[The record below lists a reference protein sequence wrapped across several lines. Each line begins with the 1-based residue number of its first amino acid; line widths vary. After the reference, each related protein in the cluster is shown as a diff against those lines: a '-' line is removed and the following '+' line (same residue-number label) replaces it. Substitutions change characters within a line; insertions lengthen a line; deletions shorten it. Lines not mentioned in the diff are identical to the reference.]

1 MPINVMQ
8 TDLQLLKRYHHQ
20 GDAEAFQAI
29 VEAYAGMVHATAC
42 RVTRDAALAQDVA
55 QETFLAL
62 ARSSGSVIQS
72 IGAWL
77 HHVAWQKAQNMV
89 RGECRRQRNEAVAAE
104 QWSQPDSE
112 ASWNELEPLL
122 DEALSE
128 VPELTRTI
136 IVERYLAGRTQQE
149 LAARMG
155 ISQSTVSRQL
165 DAAIGELR
173 ARLKKKGV
181 LCGAGLAAL
190 LSTQSANA
198 APAGLT
204 ASLGKVSISG
214 LGTHAATT
222 STFIAMTTTT
232 KLLIATAAVAVIS
245 VPIALQKSP
254 LPQPKKKAAQVEK
267 VTVNEQ
273 ASVAKK
279 SPDDGK
285 RHYRPAPVS
294 RQVHQTVEDI
304 IRRHKGMTK
313 AELMKSAE
321 LNQLMNRF
329 IAVMNSLLE
338 KPEAETK
345 LMQRLAAMPKQLG
358 DGGMLKMDFDT
369 LDDAHSRAWLEA
381 AVSNDDQLIEDWI
394 LNTLDDAIFEF
405 AFDPELERTSNGVSL
420 QPPPSPSKPAAD
432 PGSND

>member
-1 MPINVMQ
+1 MQ
-8 TDLQLLKRYHHQ
+8 TDLQLLKRYHHH
-20 GDAEAFQAI
+20 GDAGAFQAL
-29 VEAYAGMVHATAC
+29 VEAHAGMVHATAC

-62 ARSSGSVIQS
+62 ARSSGSAIQS

-77 HHVAWQKAQNMV
+77 HHVAWQKAQNVV
-89 RGECRRQRNEAVAAE
+89 RGECRRQRHEATAAE
-104 QWSQPDSE
+104 QWNDPATE
-112 ASWNELEPLL
+112 ATWAELEPLV
-122 DEALSE
+122 DEALAE
-128 VPELTRTI
+128 LPEQTRAM
-136 IVERYLAGRTQQE
+136 IVECYLAGRSQQE

-173 ARLKKKGV
+173 ASLKMKGV

-190 LSTQSANA
+190 LGTHSATA

-222 STFIAMTTTT
+222 STLIAMTTTT
-232 KLLIATAAVAVIS
+232 KLLIATATVAVIS
-245 VPIALQKSP
+245 VPIALQNSP
-254 LPQPKKKAAQVEK
+254 VPQPTKQVAQVK
-267 VTVNEQ
+267 TVTASKQ
-273 ASVAKK
+273 ASDAKNA
-279 SPDDGK
+279 PEDGK
-285 RHYRPAPVS
+285 RHYRPASVS
-294 RQVHQTVEDI
+294 RKVRQTVDGI
-304 IRRHKGMTK
+304 VQRHKGMTK

-321 LNQLMNRF
+321 LNHLMNRF
-329 IAVMNSLLE
+329 ITVMNALLE
-338 KPEAETK
+338 KPEAESK

-358 DGGMLKMDFDT
+358 EGGMLRMDFE
-369 LDDAHSRAWLEA
+369 LLEDAHGRAWLEA

-405 AFDPELERTSNGVSL
+405 AFDPELDRTSNGVSL
-420 QPPPSPSKPAAD
+420 QPSPSPSKPVAD

>member
-1 MPINVMQ
+1 MQ
-8 TDLQLLKRYHHQ
+8 TDLQLLKRYHHH
-20 GDAEAFQAI
+20 GDAGAFQAL
-29 VEAYAGMVHATAC
+29 VEAHAGMVHATAC

-62 ARSSGSVIQS
+62 ARSSGSAIQS

-77 HHVAWQKAQNMV
+77 HHVAWQKAQNIV
-89 RGECRRQRNEAVAAE
+89 RGECRRQHHEAAAAE
-104 QWSQPDSE
+104 QWNDPATE
-112 ASWNELEPLL
+112 ATWAELEPLV
-122 DEALSE
+122 DEALAE
-128 VPELTRTI
+128 LPEQTRAM
-136 IVERYLAGRTQQE
+136 IVECYLAGRTQQE

-165 DAAIGELR
+165 ESAIGELR
-173 ARLKKKGV
+173 AGLKRKGV
-181 LCGAGLAAL
+181 ICGAGLSAL
-190 LSTQSANA
+190 LGTHSANA

-222 STFIAMTTTT
+222 STLIAMTTTT

-245 VPIALQKSP
+245 VPIVLQKSSV
-254 LPQPKKKAAQVEK
+254 PQSTKKAAQVEK
-267 VTVNEQ
+267 VMVSKQ
-273 ASVAKK
+273 DSVAKK
-279 SPDDGK
+279 APEDGK

-294 RQVHQTVEDI
+294 RQVRQTVEAI
-304 IRRHKGMTK
+304 MQRHKGMTK

-329 IAVMNSLLE
+329 IAVIE
-338 KPEAETK
+338 KPEAESK

-358 DGGMLKMDFDT
+358 EGGTLRMDFEL
-369 LDDAHSRAWLEA
+369 LDDAHGRAWLEA

-405 AFDPELERTSNGVSL
+405 AFDPDLERTSNGVSL
-420 QPPPSPSKPAAD
+420 QPSPSQSKSAAD

>member
-1 MPINVMQ
+1 MQ
-8 TDLQLLKRYHHQ
+8 TDLQLLNRYHHQ

-29 VEAYAGMVHATAC
+29 VEAHAGMVHATAC
-42 RVTRDAALAQDVA
+42 RVTRDAALAQDVV

-62 ARSSGSVIQS
+62 ARSSGSAIQS

-77 HHVAWQKAQNMV
+77 HHVAWQKAQNIV
-89 RGECRRQRNEAVAAE
+89 RGECRRQHHEAAAAE
-104 QWSQPDSE
+104 QWNDLVTE
-112 ASWNELEPLL
+112 ATWAELEPLV
-122 DEALSE
+122 DEALAE
-128 VPELTRTI
+128 LPEQTRAM
-136 IVERYLAGRTQQE
+136 IVECYLAGRTQQE

-155 ISQSTVSRQL
+155 MSQSTVSRKL

-173 ARLKKKGV
+173 ACLKRKGV
-181 LCGAGLAAL
+181 MCGVGLATL
-190 LSTQSANA
+190 LGTHSANA

-222 STFIAMTTTT
+222 STLIAMTTTT
-232 KLLIATAAVAVIS
+232 KLLLATAAVAVIS
-245 VPIALQKSP
+245 VPIALQNSP
-254 LPQPKKKAAQVEK
+254 VPQPTKQVAQVEK
-267 VTVNEQ
+267 VTVSMQ
-273 ASVAKK
+273 DSVAKK
-279 SPDDGK
+279 APEDGK

-294 RQVHQTVEDI
+294 RQVRQTVEAI
-304 IRRHKGMTK
+304 MQRHKGMTK
-313 AELMKSAE
+313 AELTKSAE

-329 IAVMNSLLE
+329 IAVIE
-338 KPEAETK
+338 KPEAESK

-358 DGGMLKMDFDT
+358 GGGMLRMDFEL
-369 LDDAHSRAWLEA
+369 LDDAHGRAWLEA

-420 QPPPSPSKPAAD
+420 QSSPSPSKPAAD

>member
-1 MPINVMQ
+1 MQ
-8 TDLQLLKRYHHQ
+8 TDLQLLNRYHHQ

-29 VEAYAGMVHATAC
+29 VEAHAGMVHATAC

-62 ARSSGSVIQS
+62 ARSSGSAIQS

-77 HHVAWQKAQNMV
+77 HHVAWQKAQNIV
-89 RGECRRQRNEAVAAE
+89 RGECRRQHHEAAAAE
-104 QWSQPDSE
+104 QCNDPAPEE
-112 ASWNELEPLL
+112 ATWAELEPLV
-122 DEALSE
+122 DEALAE
-128 VPELTRTI
+128 LPEQTRAM
-136 IVERYLAGRTQQE
+136 IVECYLAGRTQQE

-155 ISQSTVSRQL
+155 MSQSTVSRKL

-173 ARLKKKGV
+173 ACLKRKGV
-181 LCGAGLAAL
+181 MCGAGLATL
-190 LSTQSANA
+190 LGTHSANA

-222 STFIAMTTTT
+222 STLIAMTTTT

-245 VPIALQKSP
+245 VPIALQNAP
-254 LPQPKKKAAQVEK
+254 VPQPTKQVAQVK
-267 VTVNEQ
+267 TVT
-273 ASVAKK
+273 ASKEASDAKNA
-279 SPDDGK
+279 SDDSK
-285 RHYRPAPVS
+285 RHYRPATVS
-294 RQVHQTVEDI
+294 RQVRQTVEDI

-329 IAVMNSLLE
+329 IAVIE
-338 KPEAETK
+338 KPEAESK

-358 DGGMLKMDFDT
+358 EGGMLRMDFE
-369 LDDAHSRAWLEA
+369 LLEDAHGRAWLEA

-420 QPPPSPSKPAAD
+420 QSSPSQSKPAAD